1 MGDFRETRAALML
14 GMRSLP
20 FPRITFRPKKTD
32 QFQIDGPVTLISKWT
47 SATAREK
54 KRRGLGLLHVVGL
67 DSARR
72 QVAGFIFG
80 VEKTEDPTI
89 IDVVTML

>member
-1 MGDFRETRAALML
+1 ML

-20 FPRITFRPKKTD
+20 FPAESLFGKKNTD

-47 SATAREK
+47 SGTAREK
-54 KRRGLGLLHVVGL
+54 KGRGLGLHVVGL

-80 VEKTEDPTI
+80 GGKRI
-89 IDVVTML
+89 RR